1 MLEGGKVV
9 PIEMRPMAP
18 FDLKVERERLKSA
31 APDHVLIGD
40 SMLWTRLGLK
50 AEEHLNQV
58 SGQKFYFV
66 TRSGLSPAGWYLALK
81 NIVARSGHRPKTVTV
96 FYRDFLLTT
105 ADYRTTG
112 RYRPVLNSLRDG
124 AEPVLDAHLRR
135 AWDTHWNV
143 AATWLDHHLRGDD
156 GLISFPL
163 QSSRM
168 TRTLQDLAMRPQAD
182 GMAERKTMRDR
193 LEDRFTLTHLRTDL
207 AAELGD
213 DEEDGPGRDEV
224 RLSDET
230 SYVPAMAAVAK
241 EMGTKLIFYRVKR
254 RPRDDQGN
262 TPQAPSAIVY
272 AQELTKKL
280 DELGCGHFD
289 ETPDTTIK
297 RTQYADGDHLKESE
311 RAWYAG
317 HFYNHLKPLLE

>member
-1 MLEGGKVV
+1 
-9 PIEMRPMAP
+9 
-18 FDLKVERERLKSA
+18 
-31 APDHVLIGD
+31 
-40 SMLWTRLGLK
+40 
-50 AEEHLNQV
+50 
-58 SGQKFYFV
+58 
-66 TRSGLSPAGWYLALK
+66 
-81 NIVARSGHRPKTVTV
+81 
-96 FYRDFLLTT
+96 
-105 ADYRTTG
+105 
-112 RYRPVLNSLRDG
+112 
-124 AEPVLDAHLRR
+124 
-135 AWDTHWNV
+135 
-143 AATWLDHHLRGDD
+143 
-156 GLISFPL
+156 
-163 QSSRM
+163 M

-254 RPRDDQGN
+254 RPRDDEGN